1 MRIDVS
7 NLKKC
12 FGENTAVNIGE
23 YHIGDGE
30 LVGLVGNNGAG
41 KTTLFRL
48 LLDLI
53 KADDGRVTLGFQ
65 GEGESEGTP
74 EMLVDPS
81 KSEDWKNYTGSYIDE
96 GFLIDFL
103 TPEEYFAFIGKVCG
117 ISKEEV
123 EERVKTYEP
132 LMAGEILGHKKLI
145 RDLSAGNK
153 QKVGII
159 AALLN
164 HPQLVILDEPF
175 NFLDPTSQ
183 NVLKKILTEYNKS
196 TGSTIIISSH
206 NLAHT
211 IDICPRITLLE
222 HGVIVKDLENN
233 NHDAAKELE
242 DYFNKP
248 QSFSETN
255 DEKATSGEESLLK
268 DDALTETTT
277 EKE

>member
-1 MRIDVS
+1 MTIDVS
-7 NLKKC
+7 NLRKS
-12 FGENTAVNIGE
+12 FGDNIAVDIKE

-48 LLDLI
+48 LLDLLQ
-53 KADDGRVTLGFQ
+53 ADDGRVTLGFHSEDATDGQ
-65 GEGESEGTP
+65 TMSVAPSESE
-74 EMLVDPS
+74 E
-81 KSEDWKNYTGSYIDE
+81 WKKFTGSFIDE

-117 ISKEEV
+117 LGKKEA
-123 EERVKTYEP
+123 EERVHQFDQ

-159 AALLN
+159 AAML
-164 HPQLVILDEPF
+164 HRPQLLILDEPF

-183 NVLKKILTEYNKS
+183 NVLKNILTEYSQS
-196 TGSTIIISSH
+196 TGCTIIISSH

-222 HGVIVKDLENN
+222 HGVIVKDLENI
-233 NHDAAKELE
+233 NHSATSELE

-248 QSFSETN
+248 QMASVETN
-255 DEKATSGEESLLK
+255 IENTEESEVK
-268 DDALTETTT
+268 TGNETDTESISSID
-277 EKE
+277 E

>member
-23 YHIGDGE
+23 YHIGHGE
-30 LVGLVGNNGAG
+30 LIGLVGNNGAG

-48 LLDLI
+48 FLDLI
-53 KADDGRVTLGFQ
+53 KADEGQVVLGLR
-65 GEGESEGTP
+65 SEGNAPDSP
-74 EMLVDPS
+74 EMLIDPS
-81 KSEDWKNYTGSYIDE
+81 KSEEWKNHTGSYIDE

-117 ISKEEV
+117 ISKEET
-123 EERVKTYEP
+123 EERVKLYEP

-164 HPQLVILDEPF
+164 KPQLVILDEPF

-183 NVLKKILTEYNKS
+183 NVLKNILTEYNKT
-196 TGSTIIISSH
+196 TGATVIISSH

-222 HGVIVKDLENN
+222 HGIIVKDLENN

-248 QSFSETN
+248 QTVNETTADAIENESETRSEDN
-255 DEKATSGEESLLK
+255 VIP
-268 DDALTETTT
+268 ETTSDN
-277 EKE
+277 E

>member
-1 MRIDVS
+1 MTIDIT

-12 FGENTAVNIGE
+12 FGDNTAVNIKE

-53 KADDGRVTLGFQ
+53 KADDGNVALSFRSEN
-65 GEGESEGTP
+65 GEESGLVRLDPSESE
-74 EMLVDPS
+74 E
-81 KSEDWKNYTGSYIDE
+81 WKQHTGSYIDE

-103 TPEEYFAFIGKVCG
+103 TPEEYFAFVGKVCG
-117 ISKEEV
+117 LDKKET
-123 EERVKTYEP
+123 EERLHLYDR

-159 AALLN
+159 AALL
-164 HPQLVILDEPF
+164 HTPQLVILDEPF

-183 NVLKKILTEYNKS
+183 NVLKNLLTEYNKQ

-222 HGVIVKDLENN
+222 HGVIVKDLENIQ
-233 NHDAAKELE
+233 HSAAEELE
-242 DYFNKP
+242 EYFNQP
-248 QSFSETN
+248 QSLPQDEPSSENTSE
-255 DEKATSGEESLLK
+255 DSGEEPKEPLE
-268 DDALTETTT
+268 ETTHN
-277 EKE
+277 E

>member
-1 MRIDVS
+1 MRIDIT
-7 NLKKC
+7 NLKKS
-12 FGENTAVNIGE
+12 FGENTAVDIAD
-23 YHIGDGE
+23 YHINDGE

-48 LLDLI
+48 MLDLL
-53 KADDGRVTLGFQ
+53 KADDGKVAMTFHTGDSSQ
-65 GEGESEGTP
+65 DDSEIRI
-74 EMLVDPS
+74 DPS
-81 KSEDWKNYTGSYIDE
+81 VSEDWKSLTGSFIDE

-117 ISKEEV
+117 IDKDEAEA
-123 EERVKTYEP
+123 RVKEYEP

-164 HPQLVILDEPF
+164 RPQLVVLDEPF

-183 NVLKKILTEYNKS
+183 NVLKNILTEYNK
-196 TGSTIIISSH
+196 TTKSTIIISSH

-222 HGVIVKDLENN
+222 HGIIVKDLENN

-242 DYFNKP
+242 DYFNNPLSAEEDK
-248 QSFSETN
+248 QDVAETM
-255 DEKATSGEESLLK
+255 DQTAIEESIV
-268 DDALTETTT
+268 DNSDN
-277 EKE
+277 KE

>member
-65 GEGESEGTP
+65 GEGEGEDTP

-175 NFLDPTSQ
+175 AMYDEERLESALRFLSGCGRQ
-183 NVLKKILTEYNKS
+183 VILFS
-196 TGSTIIISSH
+196 
-206 NLAHT
+206 
-211 IDICPRITLLE
+211 CQRR
-222 HGVIVKDLENN
+222 
-233 NHDAAKELE
+233 ELE
-242 DYFNKP
+242 MLSKLQTPSRGFRY
-248 QSFSETN
+248 
-255 DEKATSGEESLLK
+255 TSSR
-268 DDALTETTT
+268 
-277 EKE
+277 